1 MVTRQLSVE
10 RRTAK
15 ARWSKTTFYRCATE
29 PTNQRIMGWL
39 FELQSTA
46 AAAAAG
52 GGGGGDNDDDEDDD
66 DTARSPVQS
75 R

>member
-46 AAAAAG
+46 AAAAAA
-52 GGGGGDNDDDEDDD
+52 GGGGGDNNDDEDDD

>member
-15 ARWSKTTFYRCATE
+15 ARWSKTTFYCCATE

-46 AAAAAG
+46 AAAAAA
-52 GGGGGDNDDDEDDD
+52 GGGGGDNDDDDDDD